1 MIKITVDDHHV
12 DAAFRRLSG
21 RDLAVAAS
29 WALNDTATDVLKHVQ
44 TRMDDV
50 FDRPTRF
57 AKNAFMV
64 RGARPTRLEASVEER
79 PSVGKRHF
87 LKVQERGGPRG
98 NTGLE
103 SLLQSRLAYDGHITA
118 VTPAGGAKLDAFGN
132 WSRGERNQAL
142 SAVQSQR
149 DATSNTSPASRKRNR
164 KRAGFF
170 VPRASSKLSPGIW
183 KRDADGS
190 ISKVLNF
197 TAAVP
202 VYEKRLGFFDGAVD
216 VHAARLPG
224 HMRRTLAKMLAKR
237 SGA

>member
-1 MIKITVDDHHV
+1 MLKISVDDHEI
-12 DAAFRRLSG
+12 DAAFKRLSG

-29 WALNDTATDVLKHVQ
+29 WALNDTAADVLEHVQ
-44 TRMDDV
+44 KRMDEV

-57 AKNAFMV
+57 AKNAFTV
-64 RGARPTRLEASVEER
+64 RGARPNKLEASVEER

-103 SLLQSRLAYDGHITA
+103 SLLQSRLAYDGQITA
-118 VTPAGGAKLDAFGN
+118 IVPAGGAKLDAFGN

-149 DATSNTSPASRKRNR
+149 DATANTTTASRKRNR

-170 VPRASSKLSPGIW
+170 VPRSGSKLSAGIW
-183 KRDADGS
+183 KRAPDGS
-190 ISKVLNF
+190 ISKVLHF
-197 TAAVP
+197 TSAVP
-202 VYEKRLGFFDGAVD
+202 VYDKRLGFFDGAAG
-216 VHAARLPG
+216 VHAAKLPG
-224 HMRRTLAKMLAKR
+224 HMRRTFAKMLAR
-237 SGA
+237 RTGG